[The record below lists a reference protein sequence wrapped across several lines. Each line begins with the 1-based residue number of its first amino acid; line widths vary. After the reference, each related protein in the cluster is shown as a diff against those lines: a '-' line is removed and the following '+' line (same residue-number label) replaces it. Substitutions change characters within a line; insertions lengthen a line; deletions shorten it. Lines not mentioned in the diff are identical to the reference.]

1 MAYETQS
8 EWLHRKIKDDI
19 RTIERSMMAYLN
31 ETIPNMKLWEKRS
44 LVRGHIRSLN
54 EFVPRVNKI
63 ANSRDQFGA

>member
-31 ETIPNMKLWEKRS
+31 ETNPNMNLGEKRR
-44 LVRGHIRSLN
+44 LVREYTRPLN
-54 EFVPRVNKI
+54 GFVPRVNKT
-63 ANSRDQFGA
+63 AEGWKQEVE